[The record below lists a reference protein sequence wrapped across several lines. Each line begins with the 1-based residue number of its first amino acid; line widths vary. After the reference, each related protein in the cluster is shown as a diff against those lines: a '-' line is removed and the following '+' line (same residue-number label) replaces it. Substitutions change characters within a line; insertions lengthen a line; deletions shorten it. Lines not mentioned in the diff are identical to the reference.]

1 MIQEKE
7 KMSQAVKAMADKEGK
22 YLFDIT
28 RALSSEDAMLLA
40 EIT

>member
-1 MIQEKE
+1 MTQEKE
-7 KMSQAVKAMADKEGK
+7 KISQALKVMPDKEGK
-22 YLFDIT
+22 YLLDIK